1 MNIIQQVCS
10 NPTGWAAIAG
20 WGLYGISEAVGAN
33 RKLKNNT
40 AVGFALHALQAVLP
54 IDVEVKP
61 KAAQRRRRSRTKR
74 DSSGRFMPQDPD
86 Q

>member
-33 RKLKNNT
+33 RKLKDNT

-54 IDVEVKP
+54 IDVEVKR
-61 KAAQRRRRSRTKR
+61 KAAKRRRSRTKR